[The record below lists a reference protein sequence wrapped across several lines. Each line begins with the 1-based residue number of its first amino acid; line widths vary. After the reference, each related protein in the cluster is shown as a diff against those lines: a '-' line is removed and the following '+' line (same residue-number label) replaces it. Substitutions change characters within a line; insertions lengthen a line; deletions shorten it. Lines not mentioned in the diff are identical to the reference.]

1 MSVGYERGNTL
12 MLSLTFTDNLGKLNR
27 SSNIQTKSIP
37 VERKPVALV
46 GAAVTNEPPAQLPN
60 NQPKN
65 ATEVRASNINSDTSA
80 SKSTHSQLTASMPL
94 QSEALTPAEY
104 QATLEGIATASG
116 WDATKLRQVG
126 SEWWVDFDR
135 TPAIYIEDT
144 IQRVIAIMH
153 RDAPNRVSTFRLR
166 ISNYSLEVVEYTVD
180 RKQWMLGQTQ
190 LLPPHLAKIKPIK
203 TEAFSLVSKSDKL
216 GDQRLET
223 SSNAANGA
231 HNGSPSSVGVLPPA
245 IPANSLLAYSSPKR
259 YDWGVGLG
267 YQQIIAGPNNFGPI
281 FAVNLNASG
290 TAKLWR
296 GAWAGGTVSLQGPN
310 NLGHYN
316 YTYSGGGANP
326 NNVPRVRTYLNE
338 YWNSS
343 LITIPNLQLTQVK
356 QAGNNHF
363 FSAYGGMLEWMFGGV
378 GGEYLYRPVSSPVA
392 LGVNIN
398 RVKQRGFD
406 QNLQFLSPSYLVNT
420 GHATAYWDTGWQ
432 NILVKGSIGQYLAG
446 DRGAT
451 LDVSKVFNN
460 GVQIGVYGTK
470 TNMPANYY
478 GEGGFDK
485 GIYLSIPFDAFL
497 KTKTNSVATFMYQPY
512 YKDGGAFLQRKYPL
526 YDLTRM
532 RDQRALSVGA
542 GGQSESLMPVQPF

>member
-1 MSVGYERGNTL
+1 
-12 MLSLTFTDNLGKLNR
+12 
-27 SSNIQTKSIP
+27 
-37 VERKPVALV
+37 
-46 GAAVTNEPPAQLPN
+46 
-60 NQPKN
+60 
-65 ATEVRASNINSDTSA
+65 
-80 SKSTHSQLTASMPL
+80 
-94 QSEALTPAEY
+94 
-104 QATLEGIATASG
+104 
-116 WDATKLRQVG
+116 
-126 SEWWVDFDR
+126 
-135 TPAIYIEDT
+135 
-144 IQRVIAIMH
+144 
-153 RDAPNRVSTFRLR
+153 
-166 ISNYSLEVVEYTVD
+166 
-180 RKQWMLGQTQ
+180 MLGQTQ
-190 LLPPHLAKIKPIK
+190 LLPPHLAKIKPIQ
-203 TEAFSLVSKSDKL
+203 TEAFSMTPKGGRPSYIQPQASDHAAEGVAK
-216 GDQRLET
+216 T
-223 SSNAANGA
+223 SS
-231 HNGSPSSVGVLPPA
+231 SSVGVQPPSA
-245 IPANSLLAYSSPKR
+245 STDAVLAYSSPKR
-259 YDWGVGLG
+259 YDGGVGLG

-296 GAWAGGTVSLQGPN
+296 GAWAAGTVSLQGPN

-316 YTYSGGGANP
+316 YTYSGASNP
-326 NNVPRVRTYLNE
+326 GNVPRVRTYLNE

-343 LITIPNLQLTQVK
+343 VVTIPNLQLTQVK

-406 QNLQFLSPSYLVNT
+406 QNLQFLSPSYVVNT

-432 NILVKGSIGQYLAG
+432 NILVKGSVGQYLAG

-451 LDVSKVFNN
+451 LDLSKVFNN

-478 GEGGFDK
+478 GEGSFDK
-485 GIYLSIPFDAFL
+485 GVYLSIPFDAFL
-497 KTKTNSVATFMYQPY
+497 NTKTNSVATFMYQPY

-532 RDQRALSVGA
+532 RDQRTLNIGVGD
-542 GGQSESLMPVQPF
+542 QSESLMPVRPF